1 MKASLRLEAAQRPQW
16 PRLYLLS
23 RPRSRGR
30 MPSLVGDGGQV
41 LQVLGWALTR
51 IRNFSRVQYWQF
63 IHSIHLHYILYC
75 IKYNS
80 YNSIPVI
87 VFHLY
92 AMIMLVLY
100 SVSIMC
106 IICIITSTLK

>member
-1 MKASLRLEAAQRPQW
+1 MKASLCLEAAQRPQW

-51 IRNFSRVQYWQF
+51 IRNLLLVRYSQAKGAVWWLCVEQSRELFSDIRGRGGASNACF
-63 IHSIHLHYILYC
+63 HS
-75 IKYNS
+75 
-80 YNSIPVI
+80 
-87 VFHLY
+87 
-92 AMIMLVLY
+92 
-100 SVSIMC
+100 
-106 IICIITSTLK
+106 

>member
-51 IRNFSRVQYWQF
+51 IRN
-63 IHSIHLHYILYC
+63 L
-75 IKYNS
+75 
-80 YNSIPVI
+80 P
-87 VFHLY
+87 
-92 AMIMLVLY
+92 LVRY
-100 SVSIMC
+100 SQAKGAVSLVPRPSATTPRRKIREGKKEGG
-106 IICIITSTLK
+106 SGK

>member
-23 RPRSRGR
+23 RPRSCGR

-51 IRNFSRVQYWQF
+51 ILTKIENEWERVSLQTK
-63 IHSIHLHYILYC
+63 LE
-75 IKYNS
+75 NR
-80 YNSIPVI
+80 
-87 VFHLY
+87 
-92 AMIMLVLY
+92 
-100 SVSIMC
+100 
-106 IICIITSTLK
+106 TSTAFSACHC

>member
-51 IRNFSRVQYWQF
+51 IRNLPLVPGDTAKPRE
-63 IHSIHLHYILYC
+63 LYGGC
-75 IKYNS
+75 ADL
-80 YNSIPVI
+80 P
-87 VFHLY
+87 
-92 AMIMLVLY
+92 
-100 SVSIMC
+100 
-106 IICIITSTLK
+106 TLTV

>member
-51 IRNFSRVQYWQF
+51 IRNFPLVRYSQAKGAVRWLCVEQRRELF
-63 IHSIHLHYILYC
+63 SDIRGRGGASNACFHS
-75 IKYNS
+75 
-80 YNSIPVI
+80 
-87 VFHLY
+87 
-92 AMIMLVLY
+92 
-100 SVSIMC
+100 
-106 IICIITSTLK
+106 